1 MWLFVTSLWWGS
13 WIYIKSILLCTCQ
26 QPRLVYHKSSIRGWV
41 ICISI
46 SLIWVLLAFGNF
58 KRLWR
63 LVSLIAWAGLGTTN
77 GTSSSL
83 VSATML
89 SINTA
94 LGQMRSLRLFLVFN
108 FDHRMSQFQF
118 LRFPLSVNFLSAHYQ
133 FIGYQAWLLFAR
145 DECSKKS
152 LAAVSLPSEKCEALL
167 VQAVFEIFVGRDI
180 QVYQFQM
187 EGKQHTWKAKRL
199 LSQKKVIT

>member
-1 MWLFVTSLWWGS
+1 
-13 WIYIKSILLCTCQ
+13 
-26 QPRLVYHKSSIRGWV
+26 
-41 ICISI
+41 
-46 SLIWVLLAFGNF
+46 
-58 KRLWR
+58 
-63 LVSLIAWAGLGTTN
+63 
-77 GTSSSL
+77 
-83 VSATML
+83 ML

-187 EGKQHTWKAKRL
+187 EGKQHT
-199 LSQKKVIT
+199 